1 MAELPSGEDLLGLSP
16 REVLDGSGGSE
27 DPEEAQQD
35 QGEDVIICDF
45 IEEMNS
51 CIFLCFG
58 RTRPQNLCLKCPHD
72 SCHTS

>member
-35 QGEDVIICDF
+35 QGGDVIICDF

-51 CIFLCFG
+51 CVLEGHAHKISAFNVLM
-58 RTRPQNLCLKCPHD
+58 TAAILHE
-72 SCHTS
+72 